1 MKLFLE
7 LFLILLII
15 ALVGLAFALP
25 AAVLQFIGAA
35 TLVLGGIAAALFL
48 IVSVLAKAMAS

>member
-1 MKLFLE
+1 MKLLLE

-15 ALVGLAFALP
+15 ALVGLAFTLSAP
-25 AAVLQFIGAA
+25 VLQFIGAA